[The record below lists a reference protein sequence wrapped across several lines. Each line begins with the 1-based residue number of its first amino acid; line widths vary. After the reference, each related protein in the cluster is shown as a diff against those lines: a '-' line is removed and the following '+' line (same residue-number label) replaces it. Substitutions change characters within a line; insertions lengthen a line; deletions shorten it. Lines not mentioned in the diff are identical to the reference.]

1 MSMPLQ
7 ALLVE
12 DNPGDARLIKEAL
25 IEMSAPRLQLTW
37 TDTLTKGLEALATQE
52 FDLILL
58 DLSLPD
64 SHGMDTVKRIEA
76 AATAIPI
83 VVLTGLDDEALAIE
97 AVRSGAQDY
106 LVKSEAEAHLLA
118 RVIRYAIERNHIH
131 QTLRENEARL
141 AALFEHMGSGVAVYQ
156 ALQDG
161 QDFAFSAFNRAA
173 ERIDHLPRE
182 QVIGKLLQEV
192 FPSAAEF
199 GILDTFRR
207 VWQTGQAEHLPVSFY
222 QDRRIAGWRDNYIY
236 RLPSGEIVAIYDDV
250 TERKQAEEQLR
261 LAARVFESSAEGIVI
276 TDLKGRILSVNEAFS
291 EITGYP
297 LEEIRGQNPR
307 ILKSGKHSP
316 EFYREMWGTIL
327 KEGHWQGE
335 IWNRRKNGEVY
346 PEWMTIGSVK
356 DEHGGISHFVGTFT
370 DITQRKA
377 AEERINFLAHHDA
390 LTGLP
395 NRVLLQDRVSQS
407 LAICQ
412 HQGSKAG
419 LLLIDLDRFKNINES
434 LNHAFG
440 DQLLQ
445 EVGQRLE
452 GCARRVDTVARSG
465 GDEFVVLMTEVR
477 DIGEIAAAANNILI
491 ALSQPFTLDVHEI
504 NITSSIGIAVYP
516 GDGENAQNL
525 LKNADVA
532 MYRAKDLGRN
542 NYQFYTQDMNART
555 FETLV
560 MENSLRHAL
569 KRDDFVLHYQPQV
582 DIASGAMIGVEA
594 LVRMRHAD
602 LGIVPPGTFIP
613 IAEETGLIVP
623 IGAWVLGEACRQG
636 REWLDQGITGL
647 RIAVNLS
654 ANQFRQPGLLDTV
667 AKTLADSGLPP
678 GQLELELTESILM
691 RDSELIIAT
700 LQSLKKMGVQL
711 SIDDFGTGFSSLA
724 YLKRF
729 DLDKLKIDQ
738 SFVRDI
744 TSDPDDL
751 AIARAVIALG
761 HSLNLKVIA
770 EGVENGEQLELLRA
784 NGCDEIQGYYFS
796 RPQPAAEIPRLLH
809 DKRMTG

>member
-1 MSMPLQ
+1 MIQLQ
-7 ALLVE
+7 TLLIE

-25 IEMSAPRLQLTW
+25 IDMAAPRLQLAW
-37 TDTLTKGLEALATQE
+37 MDTLAKGLDALSSQT

-64 SHGMDTVKRIEA
+64 SQGMQTVKRVEA
-76 AATAIPI
+76 AAPAIPI
-83 VVLTGLDDEALAIE
+83 VVLTGLDDEAVAIE

-106 LVKSEAEAHLLA
+106 LVKSEAEPHLLA
-118 RVIRYAIERNHIH
+118 RVIRYAVERNHIH
-131 QTLRENEARL
+131 QALRENEARL
-141 AALFEHMGSGVAVYQ
+141 LALFEHMGSGVAVYQ
-156 ALQDG
+156 ATPDG
-161 QDFAFSAFNRAA
+161 QDFVFGAFNRAA
-173 ERIDHLPRE
+173 ERIDHIPRE
-182 QVIGKLLQEV
+182 QVIGKRLLEA
-192 FPSAAEF
+192 FPGAAEF
-199 GILDTFRR
+199 GLLDAFRR
-207 VWQTGQAEHLPVSFY
+207 VWQSGQAEHLPVSFY
-222 QDRRIAGWRDNYIY
+222 HDGRIAGWRENYVY
-236 RLPSGEIVAIYDDV
+236 RLPSGEVVAIYDDI

-276 TDLKGRILSVNEAFS
+276 TDLKGQILSVNEAFS

-307 ILKSGKHSP
+307 VLKSGKHGP
-316 EFYREMWGTIL
+316 EFYRDMWSAIL
-327 KEGHWQGE
+327 KNGHWQGE
-335 IWNRRKNGEVY
+335 VWNRRKNGEVY

-356 DEHGGISHFVGTFT
+356 DEHGQISHFVGTFT

-395 NRVLLQDRVSQS
+395 NRVLLQDRITQA

-452 GCARRVDTVARSG
+452 ACARRVDTVARSG

-477 DIGEIAAAANNILI
+477 DIGEIAAMANTILI
-491 ALSQPFTLDVHEI
+491 TLSQPFTLDTHEI

-516 GDGENAQNL
+516 GDGDNAQNL
-525 LKNADVA
+525 IRNADVA

-555 FETLV
+555 FENLV

-569 KRDDFVLHYQPQV
+569 KRSDFVLLYQPQV
-582 DIASGAMIGVEA
+582 DIASGTMIGVEA
-594 LVRMRHAD
+594 LLRMRHEA
-602 LGIVPPGTFIP
+602 LGMVPPGTFIP

-623 IGAWVLGEACRQG
+623 IGAWVISEACRQG
-636 REWLDQGITGL
+636 REWLDQGIAGL

-654 ANQFRQPGLLDTV
+654 AKQFLQPGLLDTV
-667 AKTLADSGLPP
+667 EKALAESGLPP
-678 GQLELELTESILM
+678 DRLELELTESILM
-691 RDSELIIAT
+691 RDTELIIST
-700 LQSLKKMGVQL
+700 LLRLKKMGVLL
-711 SIDDFGTGFSSLA
+711 SIDDFGTGFSSLS

-751 AIARAVIALG
+751 AIACAVIALG

-770 EGVENGEQLELLRA
+770 EGVENGEQLELLRH

-796 RPQPAAEIPRLLH
+796 RPQPAAEIPRLLQGFGN
-809 DKRMTG
+809 TG

>member
-1 MSMPLQ
+1 MTILQ

-25 IEMSAPRLQLTW
+25 VEMGEPRLQLAW
-37 TDTLTKGLEALATQE
+37 VDTLAKGLEQLAARN

-64 SHGMDTVKRIEA
+64 SHGMGTVKHIENA
-76 AATAIPI
+76 APATPI
-83 VVLTGLDDEALAIE
+83 VVLTGLDDEAVAIE

-106 LVKSEAEAHLLA
+106 LVKSEAEPHLLA

-141 AALFEHMGSGVAVYQ
+141 MALFEHMGSGVAVYQ
-156 ALQDG
+156 AIEEG
-161 QDFAFSAFNRAA
+161 GDFVFGAFNRAA
-173 ERIDHLPRE
+173 ERIDHIPRE
-182 QVIGKLLQEV
+182 QVIGKRLLEM
-192 FPSAAEF
+192 FPGANEF
-199 GILDTFRR
+199 GLLDAFRR
-207 VWQTGQAEHLPVSFY
+207 VWQSGQSEHLPVSFY
-222 QDRRIAGWRDNYIY
+222 HDGRIAGWRENYVY
-236 RLPSGEIVAIYDDV
+236 RLPSGEIVAIYDDI

-276 TDLKGRILSVNEAFS
+276 TDLNGHILSVNEAFS
-291 EITGYP
+291 AITGYP
-297 LEEIRGQNPR
+297 LEEIVGQNPR
-307 ILKSGKHSP
+307 ILKSGKHDP
-316 EFYREMWGTIL
+316 AFYRDMWRVIL
-327 KEGHWQGE
+327 KDGHWQGE
-335 IWNRRKNGEVY
+335 VWNRRKNGEVY
-346 PEWMTIGSVK
+346 PEWMNIGSVK
-356 DEHGGISHFVGTFT
+356 DEHGQISHFVGTFT

-377 AEERINFLAHHDA
+377 AEERIHFLAHHDA

-395 NRVLLQDRVSQS
+395 NRVLLQDRISQS
-407 LAICQ
+407 VAICQ
-412 HQGSKAG
+412 HQGGKAG

-445 EVGQRLE
+445 EVAQRLE

-465 GDEFVVLMTEVR
+465 GDEFVVLLTEVR
-477 DIGEIAAAANNILI
+477 DIAEIAAAANNILI
-491 ALSQPFTLDVHEI
+491 TLSQPFTLDGHEI
-504 NITSSIGIAVYP
+504 NITSSIGISVYP
-516 GDGENAQNL
+516 DDGDNAQHL

-532 MYRAKDLGRN
+532 MYRAKDMGRN

-560 MENSLRHAL
+560 LENSLRHAL
-569 KRDDFVLHYQPQV
+569 KRDDFVLHYQPQI
-582 DIASGAMIGVEA
+582 DIASGVMVGVEA
-594 LVRMRHAD
+594 LLRMRHPE
-602 LGIVPPGTFIP
+602 LGLVPPGTFIP

-623 IGAWVLGEACRQG
+623 IGIWVINEACRQG
-636 REWLDQGITGL
+636 RLWRDAGLTEL

-654 ANQFRQPGLLDTV
+654 AKQFLQPGLLDIV
-667 AKTLADSGLPP
+667 EKALADSGLPP
-678 GQLELELTESILM
+678 QQLELELTESILM
-691 RDSELIIAT
+691 RDSEVIIDT
-700 LQSLKKMGVQL
+700 LRRFKKMGVQL
-711 SIDDFGTGFSSLA
+711 SIDDFGTGFSSLS

-729 DLDKLKIDQ
+729 DLDRLKIDQ

-761 HSLNLKVIA
+761 HSLGLKVIA
-770 EGVENGEQLELLRA
+770 EGVESGEQLELLRT

-796 RPQPAAEIPRLLH
+796 RPQPASEIPRLFQE
-809 DKRMTG
+809 K

>member
-1 MSMPLQ
+1 MTTLQ

-25 IEMSAPRLQLTW
+25 VEMGEPRLQLAW
-37 TDTLTKGLEALATQE
+37 VDTLAKGLEQLAARH

-64 SHGMDTVKRIEA
+64 SQGMGTVKHIEQA
-76 AATAIPI
+76 APTTPI
-83 VVLTGLDDEALAIE
+83 VVLTGLDDEAVAVA

-106 LVKSEAEAHLLA
+106 LVKSEAEPHLLA

-141 AALFEHMGSGVAVYQ
+141 TALFEHMGSGVAVFR
-156 ALQDG
+156 AIEEG
-161 QDFAFSAFNRAA
+161 ADFVFGAFNRAA
-173 ERIDHLPRE
+173 ERIDHIPRE
-182 QVIGKLLQEV
+182 QVIGKRLLEM
-192 FPSAAEF
+192 FPGANEF
-199 GILDTFRR
+199 GLLDAFRR
-207 VWQTGQAEHLPVSFY
+207 VWQSGRSEHLPVSFY
-222 QDRRIAGWRDNYIY
+222 HDGRIAGWRENYVY
-236 RLPSGEIVAIYDDV
+236 RLPNGEIVAIYDDI

-276 TDLKGRILSVNEAFS
+276 TDLKGHILSVNEAFS
-291 EITGYP
+291 AITGYP

-307 ILKSGKHSP
+307 VLKSGKHDP
-316 EFYREMWGTIL
+316 AFYRDMWKSIL
-327 KEGHWQGE
+327 KDGHWQGE
-335 IWNRRKNGEVY
+335 VWNRRKNGEVY
-346 PEWMTIGSVK
+346 PEWMNIGSVK
-356 DEHGGISHFVGTFT
+356 DEHGQISHFVGTFT

-377 AEERINFLAHHDA
+377 AEERIHFLAHHDA

-395 NRVLLQDRVSQS
+395 NRVLLQDRISQS
-407 LAICQ
+407 VAICQ
-412 HQGSKAG
+412 HQGGKAG
-419 LLLIDLDRFKNINES
+419 LLLIDLDRFKTINES

-445 EVGQRLE
+445 EVAQRIE

-465 GDEFVVLMTEVR
+465 GDEFVVLLTEVR
-477 DIGEIAAAANNILI
+477 DIAEIAAAANNILI
-491 ALSQPFTLDVHEI
+491 TLSQPFTLDGHEI
-504 NITSSIGIAVYP
+504 NITSSIGISVYP
-516 GDGENAQNL
+516 DDGDNAQHL

-532 MYRAKDLGRN
+532 MYRAKDMGRN

-560 MENSLRHAL
+560 LENSLRHAL
-569 KRDDFVLHYQPQV
+569 KRDDFVLHYQPQI
-582 DIASGAMIGVEA
+582 DIAGGAMVGVEA
-594 LVRMRHAD
+594 LLRMRHPE
-602 LGIVPPGTFIP
+602 LGLVPPGTFIP

-623 IGAWVLGEACRQG
+623 IGVWVINEACRQG
-636 REWLDQGITGL
+636 RLWRDAGLTEL

-654 ANQFRQPGLLDTV
+654 AKQFLQPGLLDV
-667 AKTLADSGLPP
+667 VEKALAESGLPP
-678 GQLELELTESILM
+678 QQLELELTESILM
-691 RDSELIIAT
+691 RDSDVIIET
-700 LQSLKKMGVQL
+700 LRRFKKMGVQL
-711 SIDDFGTGFSSLA
+711 SIDDFGTGFSSLS

-729 DLDKLKIDQ
+729 DLDRLKIDQ

-761 HSLNLKVIA
+761 HSLGLKVIA
-770 EGVENGEQLELLRA
+770 EGVESGEQLELLRA

-796 RPQPAAEIPRLLH
+796 RPQPAAEIPRFF
-809 DKRMTG
+809 RGE